1 MLNTYEFTTCF
12 YILGGICAT
21 NCIFGLMF
29 KPLPKTEDEETIGCE
44 NIGSGDSNSEKLL
57 KAENDNKEES
67 LQETIREMMALMRD
81 WAFLMFA
88 ISNFLTSLGYP
99 IPYSFATVSRNLVS
113 VRIALSLYVI
123 RQTEPI
129 IGRLVSVTHS

>member
-1 MLNTYEFTTCF
+1 MSFS
-12 YILGGICAT
+12 
-21 NCIFGLMF
+21 
-29 KPLPKTEDEETIGCE
+29 KDEENIGCE

-67 LQETIREMMALMRD
+67 LRETIKEMMALMRD

-99 IPYSFATVSRNLVS
+99 IPYSFATVSPAMPIVKPCPQT
-113 VRIALSLYVI
+113 LSPK
-123 RQTEPI
+123 TP
-129 IGRLVSVTHS
+129 

>member
-1 MLNTYEFTTCF
+1 MSFS
-12 YILGGICAT
+12 
-21 NCIFGLMF
+21 
-29 KPLPKTEDEETIGCE
+29 KDEENIGCE

-67 LQETIREMMALMRD
+67 LRETIKEMMALMRD

-99 IPYSFATVSRNLVS
+99 IPYSFATVSHNNV
-113 VRIALSLYVI
+113 YF
-123 RQTEPI
+123 
-129 IGRLVSVTHS
+129 